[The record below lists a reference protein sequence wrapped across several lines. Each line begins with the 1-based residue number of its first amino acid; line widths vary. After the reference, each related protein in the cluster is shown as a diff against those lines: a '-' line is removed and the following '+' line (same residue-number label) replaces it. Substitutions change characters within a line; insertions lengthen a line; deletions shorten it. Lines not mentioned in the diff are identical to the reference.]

1 MRLYVHEVLFR
12 ESIWAQG
19 TPEQWDKYKDD
30 INTYKIIG
38 CFAMTELGHSS
49 HLPGTQLYSIMQMLM
64 NVTIGLETT
73 ATYDKKTQEF
83 IIHS

>member
-1 MRLYVHEVLFR
+1 MNQFRSLGMRLYVHEVLFR

-19 TPEQWDKYKDD
+19 TPEQWNKYKDD

-49 HLPGTQLYSIMQMLM
+49 HLPGTQFMLNNA
-64 NVTIGLETT
+64 NVDECNHRTGNHRYL
-73 ATYDKKTQEF
+73 
-83 IIHS
+83 